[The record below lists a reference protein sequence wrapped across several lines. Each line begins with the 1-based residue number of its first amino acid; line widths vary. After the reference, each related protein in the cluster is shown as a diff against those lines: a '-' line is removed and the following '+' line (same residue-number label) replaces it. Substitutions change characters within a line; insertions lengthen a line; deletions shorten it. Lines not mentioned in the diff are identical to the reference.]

1 MNLVLTKMFDLFHEI
16 SQTIKNNRLRTALTG
31 LAVAWGIFMLIV
43 LLGAARG
50 VVNDFEG
57 QAATS
62 SVNSIRLWSGTTSM
76 PYKGYKD
83 GRWVRMHYKD
93 IDAIEKEVPAAKEV
107 AISTSVSG
115 QTIVGPKDY
124 ISASPDAV
132 FPDEARS
139 QRITDIKGRFIN
151 QKDISDL
158 RRVIV
163 LHRDNAGLLFGD
175 PDKALGRE
183 VQMAKLSWK
192 VVGVYGHRWRKSSFI
207 PYTTYKAISGA
218 DGYVDQM
225 TVRVDGITSEA
236 QADATESQI
245 RSVLARRHEF
255 DTADSNAVWVWNQF
269 SNYLKQGQG
278 MVYLNLAVW
287 VIGILTLL
295 TGIVGVSNIMFVSVR
310 ERIHEIGI
318 RRAIGAKPSNIIIQ
332 ILAESVAIT
341 SLFGYIGLVA
351 GMAVLQL
358 LDFLLGDS
366 MGFTNPTVDISIA
379 MQVTVALVIAGA
391 VAGLFPAI
399 KATKVKPVEALRDE

>member
-1 MNLVLTKMFDLFHEI
+1 MFDLFHEI
-16 SQTIKNNRLRTALTG
+16 SQTISNNKLRTALTG

-50 VVNDFEG
+50 VVNSFQDE
-57 QAATS
+57 AATS

-83 GRWVRMHYKD
+83 GRWVRMHQKD
-93 IDAIEKEVPAAKEV
+93 MDAIEDEVPAAKEV
-107 AISTSVSG
+107 AIATTVSG
-115 QTIVGPKDY
+115 HNIVGPKDY
-124 ISASPDAV
+124 ISASLDAV
-132 FPDEARS
+132 YPDEARS

-158 RRVIV
+158 RRTIV
-163 LHRDNAGLLFGD
+163 LHRENARLLFGD
-175 PDKALGRE
+175 ADKALGQE
-183 VQMAKLSWK
+183 VQVAKLSWR
-192 VVGVYGHRWRKSSFI
+192 VVGVYDHRWRRSTFI

-225 TVRVDGITSEA
+225 TVRVDGIASEA
-236 QADATESQI
+236 DADATESQI

-255 DTADSNAVWVWNQF
+255 DPADSNAVWVWNQF
-269 SNYLKQGQG
+269 ANYLKQSQG
-278 MVYLNLAVW
+278 MVYLNIAVW
-287 VIGILTLL
+287 VIGVLTLL

-318 RRAIGAKPSNIIIQ
+318 RRAIGAKPKNIIMQ

-341 SLFGYIGLVA
+341 ALFGYIGLVA
-351 GMAVLQL
+351 GMAVLQVL
-358 LDFLLGDS
+358 NAFLGDS
-366 MGFTNPTVDISIA
+366 QGFRNPTVDISIA
-379 MQVTVALVIAGA
+379 VQVTVALIIAGA
-391 VAGLFPAI
+391 IAGLFPAI

>member
-1 MNLVLTKMFDLFHEI
+1 MFDLFREI
-16 SQTIKNNRLRTALTG
+16 SQTISNNKLRTALTG

-50 VVNDFEG
+50 VVNSFQDE
-57 QAATS
+57 AATS

-83 GRWVRMHYKD
+83 GRWVRMHQKD
-93 IDAIEKEVPAAKEV
+93 MDAIEDEVPAAKEV
-107 AISTSVSG
+107 AIATTVSG
-115 QTIVGPKDY
+115 HNIVGPKDY
-124 ISASPDAV
+124 ISASLDAV
-132 FPDEARS
+132 YPDEARS

-158 RRVIV
+158 RRTIV
-163 LHRDNAGLLFGD
+163 LHRDNARLLFGD
-175 PDKALGRE
+175 ADKALGQE
-183 VQMAKLSWK
+183 VQVAKLSWK
-192 VVGVYGHRWRKSSFI
+192 VVGVYSHRWRRNTFI

-225 TVRVDGITSEA
+225 TVRVDGIASEA
-236 QADATESQI
+236 DADATESQI

-255 DTADSNAVWVWNQF
+255 DPADSNAVWVWNQF
-269 SNYLKQGQG
+269 ANYLKQSQG
-278 MVYLNLAVW
+278 MVYLNIAVW
-287 VIGILTLL
+287 VIGVLTLL

-318 RRAIGAKPSNIIIQ
+318 RRAIGAKPKNIIMQ

-341 SLFGYIGLVA
+341 ALFGYIGLVA
-351 GMAVLQL
+351 GMAVLQVL
-358 LDFLLGDS
+358 NAFLGDS
-366 MGFTNPTVDISIA
+366 QGFRNPTVDISIA
-379 MQVTVALVIAGA
+379 VQVTVALIVAGA
-391 VAGLFPAI
+391 IAGLFPAI